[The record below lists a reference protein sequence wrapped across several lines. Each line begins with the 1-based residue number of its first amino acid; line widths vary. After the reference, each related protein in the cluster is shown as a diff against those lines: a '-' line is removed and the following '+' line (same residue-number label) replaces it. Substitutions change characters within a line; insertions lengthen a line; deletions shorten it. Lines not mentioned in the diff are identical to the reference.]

1 MQHLQRTNYGSPEQ
15 LRRLGGLQISTTPYE
30 GGSTLPWHEH
40 DEAYLCLVAAGGYSQ
55 QSGGTELDCQPGLLL
70 AHPEGHR
77 HANRFGPAGARCIS
91 IFLSDETSSGTQRL
105 LGEHRQLRLPGAD
118 RLLARIERELR
129 ATDDAAPLALQ
140 SAVLELIALACRAG
154 DEQRR
159 PAWLQRVVQRL
170 HDDPSHTPS
179 LNELATLAGV
189 HPSHLARSFQRMQG
203 VSVGEYQRG
212 IRIELARKALRDGRR
227 SIAEIAAEAGFSD
240 QSHFARVFRRATG
253 QTPREFRQTLQTAC

>member
-15 LRRLGGLQISTTPYE
+15 LRQLGGLQISTTPYE
-30 GGSTLPWHEH
+30 RGSALPWHEH
-40 DEAYLCLVAAGGYSQ
+40 DEAYLCLVAAGSYSQ
-55 QSGGTELDCQPGLLL
+55 QSRAEQLECRPGLLL
-70 AHPEGHR
+70 THPEGHR
-77 HANRFGPAGARCIS
+77 HANRFGPDGARCIS
-91 IFLSDETSSGTQRL
+91 IFFTDETSGGTQRL

-118 RLLARIERELR
+118 RLLARIERELQ
-129 ATDDAAPLALQ
+129 ANDDAAPLALQ
-140 SAVLELIALACRAG
+140 SAVLELVTLACRAG
-154 DEQRR
+154 DDRQR

-170 HDDPSHTPS
+170 HDDPLHTPP

-212 IRIELARKALRDGRR
+212 LRIELARKALSDGRG
-227 SIAEIAAEAGFSD
+227 SIAEIAATAGFSD

-253 QTPREFRQTLQTAC
+253 QTPREFRRTLQSAC

>member
-70 AHPEGHR
+70 AHPEDAPAAALAGNR
-77 HANRFGPAGARCIS
+77 VLFRLIAANN
-91 IFLSDETSSGTQRL
+91 
-105 LGEHRQLRLPGAD
+105 RLPGAD